1 MHSRLQAKVAQLET
15 SFSLDP
21 TLPDSSGMCEKELGQ
36 SEDSLAGTLQSPFAL
51 SGGSP
56 WAPLSSWPCYRGQ
69 AAGTR
74 PAGVE
79 AETG

>member
-21 TLPDSSGMCEKELGQ
+21 NPPDSSGMGEKELGQ

-51 SGGSP
+51 SGGSL
-56 WAPLSSWPCYRGQ
+56 WAPPVQLALLQGTGSWDPSCRRRG
-69 AAGTR
+69 
-74 PAGVE
+74 
-79 AETG
+79 